1 MLEMKGWWVKSTH
14 GNIYQSGFPD
24 LFATHR
30 HYGPRWIEVKRPGR
44 RGKRV
49 FEPSQL
55 KAFKEMTENGTG
67 VWVLTG
73 YEEADYMN
81 LFRPYNWTHYLT
93 DELKLEL
100 GFEPEPEE

>member
-14 GNIYQSGFPD
+14 GNLYQSGFPD

-44 RGKRV
+44 RGKNV

-55 KAFKEMTENGTG
+55 VTFKEMCANGTG

-73 YEEADYMN
+73 YDEENYRR
-81 LFRPYNWTHYLT
+81 LFRDYNWEHFLT
-93 DELKLEL
+93 KELREEL
-100 GFEPEPEE
+100 GL